1 MTNEIRQH
9 IERSKQ
15 FIKVAEDLSKLKYWD
30 NVISRT
36 YYAMFHAATAVLLNI
51 NIQRSS
57 HHALIAAF
65 GEHIAKMNL
74 MDTKFHR
81 YLLDAFS
88 ARSESDY
95 FPVSKASKEE
105 ALSMIKKAKEFL
117 STAKEYL
124 NLK

>member
-1 MTNEIRQH
+1 MTNEILQH
-9 IERSKQ
+9 IERSEQ
-15 FIKVAEDLSKLKYWD
+15 FLQVAEALSKLKYWD
-30 NVISRT
+30 DVISRA
-36 YYAMFHAATAVLLNI
+36 YYAMFHAATAVLHNI
-51 NIQRSS
+51 NIQRFS

-105 ALSMIKKAKEFL
+105 ALSMIKKAKEFI
-117 STAKEYL
+117 SAAKEYL

>member
-9 IERSKQ
+9 IERSEQ
-15 FIKVAEDLSKLKYWD
+15 FIEVAEELSKLKYWD
-30 NVISRT
+30 DVISRT
-36 YYAMFHAATAVLLNI
+36 YYAMFHAATSVLLNI

-65 GEHIAKMNL
+65 GEHIAKTNL
-74 MDTKFHR
+74 LDNKFHR

-95 FPVSKASKEE
+95 LPVSKASKKE

-117 STAKEYL
+117 SAAKEFL

>member
-1 MTNEIRQH
+1 MTNEIKQH
-9 IERSKQ
+9 IERSEQ

-36 YYAMFHAATAVLLNI
+36 YYAIFHAAIAVLLNI
-51 NIQRSS
+51 NIQRSP

-81 YLLDAFS
+81 YLSGS
-88 ARSESDY
+88 APRRVGCI
-95 FPVSKASKEE
+95 FC
-105 ALSMIKKAKEFL
+105 KK
-117 STAKEYL
+117 
-124 NLK
+124 